1 MKLTMKQKKFADKY
15 LETGNI
21 TQSAIDAGYSKKTA
35 RVIGQENLLK
45 PAVRSYIDEQMGKVE
60 NDHIMTVEEAVMF
73 LTNVATGKEKETV
86 VVATPTGAQK
96 VTKEADIKTRISAV
110 KELLKRY
117 PDNDKVMEQQL
128 RKLTAEADIA
138 EAQAKRE
145 LSDEQ
150 NSNIEVSIVMPEQE
164 DSNDE

>member
-21 TQSAIDAGYSKKTA
+21 TQSAVDAGYSKKTA

-45 PAVRSYIDEQMGKVE
+45 PAVKSYIDEQMGKVE

-138 EAQAKRE
+138 EKKAE
-145 LSDEQ
+145 LLNGSD
-150 NSNIEVSIVMPEQE
+150 SDITINIDPFKE
-164 DSNDE
+164 DI